1 MHPEQIRYRRMAADG
16 TQLAE
21 LFEEEGLRR
30 LTAQYPGN
38 VESTLSALALR
49 ELARSGRRLP
59 IQGVHTERTITGAAA
74 LPIVHTIVPPLRN
87 FPSSNPTPSGVAEVT
102 LALRR
107 IVTPACSIFF
117 RAKSRRLELISGKIW
132 SRE

>member
-59 IQGVHTERTITGAAA
+59 IQGVHTERTITDCPHVIG
-74 LPIVHTIVPPLRN
+74 PVQPHIRLRQQ
-87 FPSSNPTPSGVAEVT
+87 PVLLLGHVQPTYH
-102 LALRR
+102 RR
-107 IVTPACSIFF
+107 
-117 RAKSRRLELISGKIW
+117 SR
-132 SRE
+132 